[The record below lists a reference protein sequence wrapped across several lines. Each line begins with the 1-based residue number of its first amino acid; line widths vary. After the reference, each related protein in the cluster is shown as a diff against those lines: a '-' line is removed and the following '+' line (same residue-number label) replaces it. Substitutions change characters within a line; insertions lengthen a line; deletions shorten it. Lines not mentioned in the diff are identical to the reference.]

1 MFHYSRL
8 SWLLLLFFPNA
19 FYINTEMLLSLLWL
33 LFLIAGKKIKV
44 LFLFVCVN
52 IVHIDELLM
61 KPGERTV
68 LSHFMLT

>member
-8 SWLLLLFFPNA
+8 LWLFFFFFPNA
-19 FYINTEMLLSLLWL
+19 FYFNTEMLLSLLWL

-44 LFLFVCVN
+44 LFLFVCLCKL
-52 IVHIDELLM
+52 HIDELLM